1 MLSERDAF
9 KVGFLAR
16 CVEEGLTLQ
25 QAHSRVKEARDKL
38 AGLTDLPG
46 KALELAK
53 PVVGA
58 IAGYGLPALL
68 AAPPIVGGV
77 VGLTAAKM
85 NDIDDTDV
93 AEIKQRELTDE
104 YARQTRN
111 VLRNKAVRDYRNK
124 QHQTNKIFL

>member
-25 QAHSRVKEARDKL
+25 QAHCRVKEARDKL
-38 AGLTDLPG
+38 AGLLDLPG

-58 IAGYGLPALL
+58 IAGYGLPGLL
-68 AAPPIVGGV
+68 AAPPIVGGL

-93 AEIKQRELTDE
+93 AEIRQRELTDE

-111 VLRNKAVRDYRNK
+111 VLRNKAIRDYRK
-124 QHQTNKIFL
+124 QQHTNQIFL